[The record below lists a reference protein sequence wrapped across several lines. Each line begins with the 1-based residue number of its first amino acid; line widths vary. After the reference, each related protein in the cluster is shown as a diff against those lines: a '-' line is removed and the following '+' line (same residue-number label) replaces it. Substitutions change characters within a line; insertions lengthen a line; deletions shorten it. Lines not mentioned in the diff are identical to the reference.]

1 MEYMKH
7 SKSGIVFAALL
18 MLGLLSGCAT
28 TQTSDSLEGA
38 SRVSYDVNDSLDKS
52 ILQPIAKGYARY
64 TPKPVRV
71 GVTNFFDNI
80 TYLNVILN
88 DLLQGKFG
96 QAFSDSGRFVV
107 NTTIGVLGLFDV
119 ATSLGLEEHDED
131 LGQTFG
137 VWGAGEGTYLVL
149 PFFGPNSLR
158 DAPDLATS
166 SYLNPLFYLTS
177 TITIPLAVLNVIN
190 GRANLLEASA
200 VRDEAALDPYT
211 FTREAYRQQ
220 RMYDIYDGSPP
231 DQGFDQ
237 FIDEGDQGQETN
249 TGVLKLD

>member
-7 SKSGIVFAALL
+7 SKSGILFALVLA
-18 MLGLLSGCAT
+18 LGLLSGCAT

-64 TPKPVRV
+64 TPKPVRL

-80 TYLNVILN
+80 SYLNVILN

-96 QAFSDSGRFVV
+96 QALSDSGRFAV
-107 NTTIGVLGLFDV
+107 NTTVGVLGLFDV

-137 VWGAGEGTYLVL
+137 AWGAGEGTYLVL

-177 TITIPLAVLNVIN
+177 SITIPLAVLNVVN

-231 DQGFDQ
+231 DLGFDQ
-237 FIDEGDQGQETN
+237 FIDEGQGQETN

>member
-1 MEYMKH
+1 MEYLNRFRT
-7 SKSGIVFAALL
+7 GPLLALL
-18 MLGLLSGCAT
+18 LAMTLLSGCAT
-28 TQTSDSLEGA
+28 TQTSDSFESA
-38 SRVSYDVNDSLDKS
+38 SRVSYDANDSLDKAV
-52 ILQPIAKGYARY
+52 LQPVARGYARY

-96 QAFSDSGRFVV
+96 QALSDSGRFVI
-107 NTTIGVLGLFDV
+107 NTTVGVLGLFDV
-119 ATSLGLEEHDED
+119 ATSLGFEEHDED

-137 VWGAGEGTYLVL
+137 AWGAGEGTYMVL

-158 DAPDLATS
+158 DAPDLVTS
-166 SYLNPLFYLTS
+166 SYMNPLFYLTS
-177 TITIPLAVLNVIN
+177 TITIPLTVLNVIN
-190 GRANLLEASA
+190 QRANLLEAST

-220 RMYDIYDGSPP
+220 RLYDIYDGNPP

-237 FIDEGDQGQETN
+237 FIEDGDREEN
-249 TGVLKLD
+249 VGVLKLD